1 MINVTLD
8 LHGCICGA
16 VVQIIL
22 STAANMET
30 IYIKTKYFLKSNVV
44 YYSWYM
50 DGWFIYVIVHQH
62 YNFAVFCPRVTSEFL
77 CCCSVVCD
85 DVILVPAAAADGLSG
100 RASSPNEEIS

>member
-30 IYIKTKYFLKSNVV
+30 IYIKVFLKKECCVLFLVHGWMV
-44 YYSWYM
+44 YLRYS
-50 DGWFIYVIVHQH
+50 
-62 YNFAVFCPRVTSEFL
+62 
-77 CCCSVVCD
+77 
-85 DVILVPAAAADGLSG
+85 
-100 RASSPNEEIS
+100 ASAL